1 MKKIAMIILLSV
13 GLLTVAG
20 ASHAAGT
27 LTAVGST
34 DAPIQIRDHHVR
46 VVINNGFAQ
55 TEVVQTFFNP
65 NDRDLEAMY
74 SFPVPKSASLSEVT
88 IWAGERELQGEVV
101 ERQKAAE
108 IYEEERD
115 QGHEAGIAAKNSYQS
130 FDFLVWPVRAQ
141 DETRVRFVYYQPLE
155 IDTGIGRYVY
165 PLEDG
170 GTDELATQFWLAN
183 EKVEGSLSVNLE
195 LKSAWPVA
203 DVRVPGFESQ
213 AVVDETSAD
222 HYRVTL
228 DLQQAS
234 LDRDFVFYYKLEND
248 LPGRAEVVAYRA
260 DPNKPGTFMMVLTPG
275 IDLQPLTGGADY
287 SFVLDT
293 SGSMDSKLH
302 SLARG
307 VKKALGELSP
317 DDRFRIVTFDNRAKR
332 LTRGWLPATPENVQK
347 AIGMVER
354 LHSGGSTNLY
364 DGLAL
369 GLEDL
374 DDDRATSVI
383 LVTDAVTN
391 TGVIDPKDF
400 RRMME
405 KYDVRVFGFLMGN
418 SGNWPLMK
426 TICDV
431 SGGFWSEVS
440 NQDDILGQILLA
452 KSKITHEALHD
463 VQVKVS
469 GVEIY
474 DITDE
479 AMGKIYRGEQV
490 VLFGRYEKGGPSRV
504 TLSTRLTG
512 QDRKYTTSFEFP
524 ELDTDNPELERLW
537 ALNRTEHIEARQQ
550 AGLLP
555 AEEAETAILDLGL
568 EYQIVTD
575 YTSMVI
581 LSDEAFAARGI
592 ERRNRDRTAREH
604 AAQATRAAQPVQNYR
619 VDNSQPMFPDRAPR
633 SGGSSG
639 GGAVDPISGVVALSL
654 VGFSLLGRRR
664 KR

>member
-1 MKKIAMIILLSV
+1 MKKIAIIILTCI
-13 GLLTVAG
+13 GLLTAMG
-20 ASHAAGT
+20 TGHAAGT
-27 LTAVGST
+27 LTPVGSA
-34 DAPIQIRDHHVR
+34 DAPIQIRDHQLR

-65 NDRDLEAMY
+65 NDRDMEAIY
-74 SFPVPKSASLSEVT
+74 SFPVPKSASLAEVT

-101 ERQKAAE
+101 ERQKAVE

-115 QGHEAGIAAKNSYQS
+115 QGHEAGVAAKNSYQT

-170 GTDELATQFWLAN
+170 GTDDLAAQFWLAN
-183 EKVEGSLSVNLE
+183 EQVEGSLSVDLE
-195 LKSAWPVA
+195 LKSAWPVTE
-203 DVRVPGFESQ
+203 VRVPGFESQ
-213 AVVDETSAD
+213 AVIDETSPD

-228 DLQQAS
+228 DLQQAR
-234 LDRDFVFYYKLEND
+234 LDRDFVFYYKLGDD
-248 LPGRAEVVAYRA
+248 LPGRAELVAYRA
-260 DPNKPGTFMMVLTPG
+260 DPDKPGTFMMVLTPG

-287 SFVLDT
+287 SFVLDI
-293 SGSMDSKLH
+293 SGSMDAKLH

-307 VKKALGELSP
+307 VSTALGELNP
-317 DDRFRIVTFDNRAKR
+317 DDRFRIVTFDDRAQR
-332 LTRGWLPATPENVQK
+332 LTRGWLSATPENVK
-347 AIGMVER
+347 AAIGKVER
-354 LHSGGSTNLY
+354 LRSGGSTNLY

-391 TGVIDPKDF
+391 TGVIDPVDF

-469 GVEIY
+469 GVEVF

-490 VLFGRYEKGGPSRV
+490 VLFGRYEEGGSSRV
-504 TLSTRLTG
+504 TLSARLTG
-512 QDRKYTTSFEFP
+512 QDKKYSTAFEFP

-537 ALNRTEHIEARQQ
+537 ALNRTEHFEARQQ

-555 AEEAETAILDLGL
+555 AEEAETAIRDLGL

-592 ERRNRDRTAREH
+592 ERRNRERTVREH
-604 AAQATRAAQPVQNYR
+604 TAQATRAAQPVRSHR
-619 VDNSQPMFPDRAPR
+619 VDEAQPMFPDRAPR
-633 SGGSSG
+633 KGWGG
-639 GGAVDPISGVVALSL
+639 GGAVDPVSGVVALSL
-654 VGFSLLGRRR
+654 VGFSLLSRRR

>member
-1 MKKIAMIILLSV
+1 MKKTAIIILTSI
-13 GLLTVAG
+13 GLLTAAG

-27 LTAVGST
+27 LTSVGSA
-34 DAPIQIRDHHVR
+34 DAPIQIRDHQLR

-55 TEVVQTFFNP
+55 TEVIQTFFNP
-65 NDRDLEAMY
+65 NDRDMEAIY
-74 SFPVPKSASLSEVT
+74 SFPVPKSASLAEVT

-101 ERQKAAE
+101 EREKAFE

-115 QGHEAGIAAKNSYQS
+115 QGHEAGVAAKNSYQT

-165 PLEDG
+165 PLEEG
-170 GTDELATQFWLAN
+170 GTDELAAQFWLAN
-183 EKVEGSLSVNLE
+183 EKVEGSLSVDLE

-203 DVRVPGFESQ
+203 EVRVPGFESQ
-213 AVVDETSAD
+213 AVIDETSAD

-234 LDRDFVFYYKLEND
+234 LNRDFVFYYKLEDD
-248 LPGRAEVVAYRA
+248 LPGRAELVAYRA
-260 DPNKPGTFMMVLTPG
+260 DPDKPGTFMMVLTPG
-275 IDLQPLTGGADY
+275 IDLQPLTDGADY

-293 SGSMDSKLH
+293 SGSMAGKLH

-307 VKKALGELSP
+307 VNSALGELSP
-317 DDRFRIVTFDNRAKR
+317 DDRFRIVTFNTRARR
-332 LTRGWLPATPENVQK
+332 LTHGWLPATPDNVK
-347 AIGMVER
+347 AAIGKVER
-354 LHSGGSTNLY
+354 LRSDGSTNLY

-374 DDDRATSVI
+374 DDDRATTVI

-391 TGVIDPKDF
+391 TGVIDPVDF

-463 VQVKVS
+463 VEVKVS
-469 GVEIY
+469 GVEVF

-479 AMGKIYRGEQV
+479 AMGKIYRDEQV
-490 VLFGRYEKGGPSRV
+490 VLFGRYEKGGPARV
-504 TLSTRLTG
+504 TLSARLTG
-512 QDRKYTTSFEFP
+512 QDRKYTTVFEFP

-537 ALNRTEHIEARQQ
+537 ALERTEHHEARRQ

-555 AEEAETAILDLGL
+555 AEEAELAIRDLGL

-581 LSDEAFAARGI
+581 LSDEAFEARGI
-592 ERRNRDRTAREH
+592 ERRNRKRTVREH
-604 AAQATRAAQPVQNYR
+604 AAQATRAAQPVRSYR
-619 VDNSQPMFPDRAPR
+619 VDEAQPMFPDRAPR
-633 SGGSSG
+633 KGWGG
-639 GGAVDPISGVVALSL
+639 GGAVDPLSGVVALSL
-654 VGFSLLGRRR
+654 VGFSLLSRRR

>member
-1 MKKIAMIILLSV
+1 MKKIAIIILLSI
-13 GLLTVAG
+13 GLLSAAG
-20 ASHAAGT
+20 AGHAAGT
-27 LTAVGST
+27 LTPVGSS

-46 VVINNGFAQ
+46 IVINNGFAQ

-65 NDRDLEAMY
+65 NDRDLEAIY
-74 SFPVPKSASLSEVT
+74 SFPIPKSASLAEVT

-101 ERQKAAE
+101 ERQKAVE
-108 IYEEERD
+108 IYEEEKE
-115 QGHEAGIAAKNSYQS
+115 QGHEAGLAAKNSYQS
-130 FDFLVWPVRAQ
+130 FDFLVWPVTAQ
-141 DETRVRFVYYQPLE
+141 GETRVRFVYYQPLE

-170 GTDELATQFWLAN
+170 GTDELANQFWLAN
-183 EKVEGSLSVNLE
+183 ETVEGSLSVDLE

-203 DVRVPGFESQ
+203 EVRVPGFESE
-213 AVVDETSAD
+213 AVIDETSAD

-234 LDRDFVFYYKLEND
+234 LNRDFVFYYKLEDD

-275 IDLQPLTGGADY
+275 IDLQPLNRGADY
-287 SFVLDT
+287 SFVLDI
-293 SGSMDSKLH
+293 SGSMDGKLH

-307 VKKALGELSP
+307 VNQTLGELSP
-317 DDRFRIVTFDNRAKR
+317 DDRFRIVTFNNRAKR
-332 LTRGWLPATPENVQK
+332 LTRGWVAATPENVRQ
-347 AIGMVER
+347 AIGQVER
-354 LHSGGSTNLY
+354 LQSNGSTNLY
-364 DGLAL
+364 DGLSL

-391 TGVIDPKDF
+391 TGVIEPVEF

-426 TICDV
+426 SICNV

-463 VQVKVS
+463 VQVNVS
-469 GVEIY
+469 GVEVF

-490 VLFGRYEKGGPSRV
+490 VIFGRYEKGGPARV
-504 TLSTRLTG
+504 TLSARLTG
-512 QDRKYTTSFEFP
+512 QDKKYSTPFEFP

-537 ALNRTEHIEARQQ
+537 ALNRTEHFEARRL

-555 AEEAETAILDLGL
+555 DEEAETAIRDLGL

-575 YTSMVI
+575 YTSMVV
-581 LSDEAFAARGI
+581 LSDEAFESRGI

-604 AAQATRAAQPVQNYR
+604 TAQATRAAQPVRNYR
-619 VDNSQPMFPDRAPR
+619 VDEAQPMYPDRAPR
-633 SGGSSG
+633 KGWGG
-639 GGAVDPISGVVALSL
+639 GGAVDPVSGVVALSL
-654 VGFSLLGRRR
+654 VGFSLLSRRR